1 MTEYWWLVAI
11 PVLILALAPSMSS
24 AASEWR
30 TARAQRGAAAGG
42 MASADSTPDLATDF
56 LWIGIMLTAFLL
68 IFQLRS

>member
-11 PVLILALAPSMSS
+11 PVLIVALAPSMSS

-30 TARAQRGAAAGG
+30 TARAAGNG
-42 MASADSTPDLATDF
+42 MSSADSSPDLAADF

-68 IFQLRS
+68 LFQLRS